1 MAEEKQKIESGTE
14 RGKQMGTGKPNS
26 LLENLNR
33 LHTTD
38 LGAARIRKN
47 LSLDTGDVTG
57 WCRDKI
63 QSPEAVI
70 DRVGK
75 NWYVDA
81 GDCVITVNAHSYT
94 IITAHKNKKARYHGN
109 GENRQIGRNGKKEE
123 TGENSGAGKRL
134 EAFEKMLAGIQERY
148 EDTKRKMDE
157 MKAGGKT
164 KSATYRQFM
173 GTKMMYRN
181 MLSMYRLYGL
191 LEDDP
196 DETESGE

>member
-1 MAEEKQKIESGTE
+1 MDTD
-14 RGKQMGTGKPNS
+14 KPNN
-26 LLENLNR
+26 LLENLGR

-38 LGAARIRKN
+38 LGAVRLRKN

-63 QSPEAVI
+63 QSQEAVI
-70 DRVGK
+70 RRMGK
-75 NWYVDA
+75 NWYVDT

-109 GENRQIGRNGKKEE
+109 GENRQIGRNRKQEE
-123 TGENSGAGKRL
+123 TAEPGKRL

-148 EDTKRKMDE
+148 EDTKRKMGE

-191 LEDDP
+191 LEDTP
-196 DETESGE
+196 DETEDGETVE